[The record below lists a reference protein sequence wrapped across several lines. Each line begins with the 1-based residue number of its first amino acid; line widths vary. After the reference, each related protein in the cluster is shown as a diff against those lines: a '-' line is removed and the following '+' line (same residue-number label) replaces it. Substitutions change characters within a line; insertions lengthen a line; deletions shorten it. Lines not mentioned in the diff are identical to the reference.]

1 METIVRDILAALLEL
16 GEALNEK
23 QLISILHAHNKGKK
37 PDELK
42 YAKKHLMPYYR
53 RIKQEDIALWNS
65 WNIDPDLEELFLQT
79 IRVKPRR
86 TASGVATITLIT
98 KPWPCKSSCL
108 YCPNDIRMPK
118 SYLSNE
124 PACQRAEQHF
134 FDPYLQTLTRLHAL
148 ENMGHATDKLE
159 IIILGGTWSDYPRSY
174 QTWFIHQVFKA
185 LNDCS
190 YESFAYA
197 DEFASKRFELY
208 KRAGISHEKD
218 KLAQEVSAIQD
229 RINQG
234 ELSYNQAFRE
244 YYLQDSP
251 WLELEHVQS
260 ASLDELF
267 YEHERNVDAAH
278 RIVGLVVETR
288 PDAVNEDE
296 LEMLRLFGCTK
307 IQMGIQS
314 LREAVLQQNT
324 RNTSLE
330 GIKRAFELLRLYGFK
345 LHIHFMANLL
355 GSTEEQDL
363 LDYYELVRNP
373 HYLPDELKLYP
384 CLLVESS
391 DLVAEFKRG
400 SWKPYDEDRLIELL
414 AACVLATPP
423 YTRISR
429 MIRDIS
435 SQDIMAGSKKT
446 NLRQLVENK
455 LLAGEDKV
463 DEIRFREISTAQT
476 TKSELVCQ
484 AYEYATT
491 VSDEYFLQWID
502 VQGRIA
508 GFLRLSL
515 PHKEALE
522 AYPDFS
528 AVQVGEA
535 MIREVHIYGSV
546 VQLDK
551 NLPDNQGRAQHIGL
565 GKSLIEKACQIASDA
580 GYTKMNVISAIGTR
594 SYYRRQGFTQ
604 MTTNGLYQQRDLVD
618 MPAQDG

>member
-1 METIVRDILAALLEL
+1 METIVRDILAALREL

-53 RIKQEDIALWNS
+53 RIKQEDRALWES

-108 YCPNDIRMPK
+108 YCPNDLRMPK

-134 FDPYLQTLTRLHAL
+134 FDPYLQVLARLHAL
-148 ENMGHATDKLE
+148 ENMGHTTDKLE

-174 QTWFIHQVFKA
+174 QTWFMYQIFKA

-197 DEFASKRFELY
+197 DECARKRCAFYE
-208 KRAGISHEKD
+208 RAGISCEKD
-218 KLAQEVSAIQD
+218 KLAREVFAFQE
-229 RINQG
+229 RINRG

-244 YYLQDSP
+244 YYLQESP
-251 WLELEHVQS
+251 WLKLHEVQS
-260 ASLDELF
+260 ATLDELSC
-267 YEHERNVDAAH
+267 EHERNVDAAH
-278 RIVGLVVETR
+278 RVVGLVVETR
-288 PDAVNEDE
+288 PDAVDE
-296 LEMLRLFGCTK
+296 QELKMLRRYGCTK

-314 LREAVLQQNT
+314 LQEEVLRKNT

-355 GSTEEQDL
+355 GSSEKQDL
-363 LDYYELVRNP
+363 EDYYELVSNP

-391 DLVAEFKRG
+391 ELCAEFEKG
-400 SWKPYDEDRLIELL
+400 NWKPYDEESLIELL
-414 AACVLATPP
+414 AACVVATPP

-455 LLAGEDKV
+455 LLSEDNVV

-476 TKSELVCQ
+476 DRSALACKIYQ
-484 AYEYATT
+484 YATS
-491 VSDEYFLQWID
+491 VSDEYFLQWVD
-502 VQGRIA
+502 TQGRIA

-515 PHKEALE
+515 PYEQALA
-522 AYPDFS
+522 AYPQFD
-528 AVQVGEA
+528 AVKAQEA

-546 VQLDK
+546 VQLDS
-551 NLPDNQGRAQHIGL
+551 NVQDSRGRAQHIGL
-565 GKSLIEKACQIASDA
+565 GKSLIEKACRIAAEA
-580 GYTKMNVISAIGTR
+580 GYTKLNVISAIGTR
-594 SYYRRQGFTQ
+594 SYYRRQGFCVMTQ
-604 MTTNGLYQQRDLVD
+604 DGLYQQRDLVEL
-618 MPAQDG
+618 PAQDV